1 MSEFEMSDAA
11 IRSSKTIQSIM
22 LMSVILRFA
31 SVAMSSNFKG
41 VRSDI
46 GPNMTF
52 EKCKTFFLLKKIN
65 SKD

>member
-22 LMSVILRFA
+22 LMPMILRFT

-52 EKCKTFFLLKKIN
+52 KKCKKFFFVKK
-65 SKD
+65 D